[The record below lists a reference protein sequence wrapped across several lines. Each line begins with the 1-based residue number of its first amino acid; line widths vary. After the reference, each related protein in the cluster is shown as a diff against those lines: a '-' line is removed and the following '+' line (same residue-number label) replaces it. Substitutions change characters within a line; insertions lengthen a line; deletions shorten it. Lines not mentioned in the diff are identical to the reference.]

1 MHSLLSHAVRGT
13 RVVLGGGCSEML
25 MSRAVE
31 KTARRAK
38 GKKVIAVKAFA
49 PFIAADFDDSR

>member
-1 MHSLLSHAVRGT
+1 
-13 RVVLGGGCSEML
+13 ML

-38 GKKVIAVKAFA
+38 GKKAIAVKAFA